1 MSVQYPFC
9 WTLFLHYSTTTIIV
23 YLQFTE
29 VSTNFSAWSF
39 FDQPVKVISVRPD
52 PPDPQFYYL
61 PPESGM
67 PLLES
72 EKMTEVMKQAVEQQ
86 LPF

>member
-1 MSVQYPFC
+1 MSIQYPFAGHY
-9 WTLFLHYSTTTIIV
+9 FDPYSTTTIV
-23 YLQFTE
+23 CLQFTE
-29 VSTNFSAWSF
+29 VSSNFSAWSF
-39 FDQPVKVISVRPD
+39 FDQPVKVTSVQPD

-72 EKMTEVMKQAVEQQ
+72 EKMTEVIKQI
-86 LPF
+86 L